1 MQSPW
6 GDFCQILGACLDIAV
21 GSPSGSL
28 AHWLGYLGQ
37 ILRAFL
43 ERGNLL
49 GTLLG
54 VCVGKSLRK
63 SFNVLGE
70 CFLNL
75 MGFLGLL
82 PLVGGIR
89 EFPETSEHLARTL
102 RGRATA
108 MYGGFPG
115 NFRASFPET
124 SGEVVPSLA
133 WGISPAP
140 LGSPLGG
147 ALPNPG
153 GTLLRLF
160 WAVLGKVLESDGYSL
175 ATSCGQRK
183 ATAFRKS
190 LRSSALGKGGGSVI
204 KRNLWGDLQS
214 EWGA

>member
-1 MQSPW
+1 M
-6 GDFCQILGACLDIAV
+6 DIAV
-21 GSPSGSL
+21 VSLSGSL

-54 VCVGKSLRK
+54 VCLGKSLRK

-89 EFPETSEHLARTL
+89 ECPEISEHLARKL
-102 RGRATA
+102 RGRSTA
-108 MYGGFPG
+108 MYQGFPG
-115 NFRASFPET
+115 NFRAPCSET
-124 SGEVVPSLA
+124 SGEVVPALA

-140 LGSPLGG
+140 LERLLVGLRRVLV
-147 ALPNPG
+147 ALFYDSSG
-153 GTLLRLF
+153 QF
-160 WAVLGKVLESDGYSL
+160 LGKV
-175 ATSCGQRK
+175 
-183 ATAFRKS
+183 
-190 LRSSALGKGGGSVI
+190 
-204 KRNLWGDLQS
+204 W
-214 EWGA
+214 